1 MFEDVTIRVVH
12 SSHFWLIFE
21 LIFESFLC
29 IWQRNK
35 QNGTKNGMW
44 KMSTVNALERKT
56 WKNEAKMHFSHQAQC
71 QKGEK
76 WSFLG
81 SLFVQA
87 RLGFHFS
94 KWTFPNLFFIS
105 FWVSISKKN
114 GTKKESRM
122 KWKMNEKWVKKA
134 NHERPY

>member
-1 MFEDVTIRVVH
+1 MF
-12 SSHFWLIFE
+12 
-21 LIFESFLC
+21 
-29 IWQRNK
+29 
-35 QNGTKNGMW
+35 
-44 KMSTVNALERKT
+44 TVNAPERKT
-56 WKNEAKMHFSHQAQC
+56 WKNEAKMHFSRQAQC

-94 KWTFPNLFFIS
+94 KMNISKFIFYFILS
-105 FWVSISKKN
+105 FNSKKN

-122 KWKMNEKWVKKA
+122 KRKMNEKWVKKA
-134 NHERPY
+134 NCERP